1 MEINRRNNGDRDGL
15 RQELTTD
22 GHIPYQLILMN
33 AVEDVR
39 RGIATHDDGGL
50 GALLSLY
57 SVLPRKIRTQLN
69 GLDNDILKYLQLR
82 ITIQRVAHKEKR
94 FIHGGYKVVEDE
106 RGGLGSTQYVP
117 DGTGRSVFVT
127 KASFKLNKE
136 YRTTRGAQRDFVYPT
151 LIRIIDLLEDE
162 GVLWKSRLE
171 MIGGED

>member
-1 MEINRRNNGDRDGL
+1 MVTTNRNKMGMDGL

-69 GLDNDILKYLQLR
+69 GLDNDILKYLTLK
-82 ITIQRVAHKEKR
+82 ITIHRVTRKEKH
-94 FIHGGYKVVEDE
+94 FIHGGYKLDE
-106 RGGLGSTQYVP
+106 PEGGGLGSAQLVP
-117 DGTGRSVFVT
+117 DGQGRSVFVT

-136 YRTTRGAQRDFVYPT
+136 YQTTRGAQRDFTYTT
-151 LIRIIDLLEDE
+151 LIRIIDLLEDS
-162 GVLWKSRLE
+162 GVLWKSRVE